1 MNIVY
6 TNTSVMEQWLDLFLD
21 NRLEYSITQRTLIKW
36 LYEDKYEM
44 YSPMY
49 NKVASL
55 LGWMVDW
62 EVEEIVY
69 TSNVLQPGRQ
79 D

>member
-6 TNTSVMEQWLDLFLD
+6 TNTPVLEQWLDLFLD
-21 NRLEYSITQRTLIKW
+21 NQLEYSITQRTLIKW
-36 LYEDKYEM
+36 LYEDKYQM

-55 LGWMVDW
+55 LAWMVDW

-69 TSNVLQPGRQ
+69 TSNVLDPNKP
-79 D
+79 

>member
-6 TNTSVMEQWLDLFLD
+6 TNTPVLEQWLDLFLD
-21 NRLEYSITQRTLIKW
+21 NQLEYSITQRTLIKW
-36 LYEDKYEM
+36 LYEDKYQM

-69 TSNVLQPGRQ
+69 TSNVLDPNKP
-79 D
+79 

>member
-6 TNTSVMEQWLDLFLD
+6 TNTPVLEQWLDLFLD
-21 NRLEYSITQRTLIKW
+21 NQLEYSITQRTLIKW
-36 LYEDKYEM
+36 LYEDKYQM

-49 NKVASL
+49 SKVASL

-69 TSNVLQPGRQ
+69 TSNVLDPNKP
-79 D
+79 